1 MYSNRAQYDSR
12 NSKSCQCILSSL
24 VSCLVKQKQRDQHSE
39 DYTLKFFDIAINKC
53 AVSSDK
59 SAIQH
64 HNKLLWLEVNQDNQ
78 QQTVIV
84 MHLDSGQ

>member
-1 MYSNRAQYDSR
+1 M
-12 NSKSCQCILSSL
+12 
-24 VSCLVKQKQRDQHSE
+24 KQKQRDQHSE
-39 DYTLKFFDIAINKC
+39 DYTMKFFDIAINKC